1 MMEERISALESDIDI
16 LNRKVLQLAWKVDD
30 IEKLNFQQP
39 SEAIEE
45 LPDPVNVN
53 VYDLRGKLVILESE
67 LSEIRIRIGIINEQI
82 SAYEIP
88 VVYLPDSNIV
98 SQSLWKRM
106 WAVFGHGLPGNV
118 ILALWIVAIIMILFR
133 GT

>member
-1 MMEERISALESDIDI
+1 MEERISALESEIDI
-16 LNRKVLQLAWKVDD
+16 LNRKVLQLAWKIDD
-30 IEKLNFQQP
+30 IEKLKILQP
-39 SEAIEE
+39 SEDIEE
-45 LPDPVNVN
+45 ISEPVNID

-67 LSEIRIRIGIINEQI
+67 LSEIRTHIGMINEQI

-106 WAVFGHGLPGNV
+106 WAVLGMGFQEM
-118 ILALWIVAIIMILFR
+118 AF
-133 GT
+133 

>member
-67 LSEIRIRIGIINEQI
+67 LSEIRIRIGIINEQ
-82 SAYEIP
+82 SGNHH
-88 VVYLPDSNIV
+88 DSFSWNLIDTIV
-98 SQSLWKRM
+98 HYQTPPTGEGPAKGFLGTHRPAECPM
-106 WAVFGHGLPGNV
+106 G
-118 ILALWIVAIIMILFR
+118 AI
-133 GT
+133 